1 MPSRSSILSPN
12 RSGTVRLT
20 LAAALV
26 AMTAARAGAQIQL
39 PSDRWFIDVN
49 FGIHPGSRS
58 FTEIA
63 TPVIYDE
70 TASVTTAHK
79 IESMTAK
86 LDLAGGIRFA
96 GSYGAGAAY
105 TRFDGTDV
113 STTTARVPHP
123 IQFNQPRTVVTSSED
138 LQHVESAIHLYGL
151 WDVPLNQRLA
161 IALFGGPSFVTVTQ
175 DTVTGIVVGAE
186 EPPFTRATIAAPVV
200 VERKDT
206 AFGINLG
213 ADVTYFIL
221 PALGVGVT
229 IRYIN
234 ASAALGPAGSAL
246 NSVDAGGVQFAF
258 GARLRF
264 KQ

>member
-1 MPSRSSILSPN
+1 MPSRSST
-12 RSGTVRLT
+12 RSGAIRLT
-20 LAAALV
+20 LATALV
-26 AMTAARAGAQIQL
+26 AVTAARAGAQIQL
-39 PSDRWFIDVN
+39 PSDRWFIDIN
-49 FGIHPGSRS
+49 FGIQPGSRT

-70 TASVTTAHK
+70 TASVTTTHE
-79 IESMTAK
+79 IDGLTAK
-86 LDLAGGIRFA
+86 LNLAGGIRFA

-105 TRFDGTDV
+105 ARFDGTDV

-123 IQFNQPRTVVTSSED
+123 IQFNQPRTAVTSSEE
-138 LQHVESAIHLYGL
+138 LQHLESAIHFFGL
-151 WDVPLNQRLA
+151 WDVPLNQRIA

-175 DTVTGIVVGAE
+175 ETVAGIVVGAE
-186 EPPFTRATIAAPVV
+186 EPPFARATIAAPVV

-213 ADVTYFIL
+213 ADVTYFLL

-234 ASAALGPAGSAL
+234 ASAELGPAGSAL
-246 NSVDAGGVQFAF
+246 SSVDAGGVQFAF

-264 KQ
+264 KK